1 MWKTWQVYW
10 FGKRNVL
17 RFELKESREGFCRKG
32 RARSFH
38 VQGLKTDKAQEPAVE
53 ILVRGVWRLRV
64 SKAQRG
70 VLEGSA
76 RILTVLNAPVF
87 LFSI

>member
-1 MWKTWQVYW
+1 MAEEDISAVWKIWQVYW

-38 VQGLKTDKAQEPAVE
+38 VEGPKTEKAQEPAVE
-53 ILVRGVWRLRV
+53 ILVTAEREVLIW
-64 SKAQRG
+64 KQKQR
-70 VLEGSA
+70 
-76 RILTVLNAPVF
+76 
-87 LFSI
+87 SI